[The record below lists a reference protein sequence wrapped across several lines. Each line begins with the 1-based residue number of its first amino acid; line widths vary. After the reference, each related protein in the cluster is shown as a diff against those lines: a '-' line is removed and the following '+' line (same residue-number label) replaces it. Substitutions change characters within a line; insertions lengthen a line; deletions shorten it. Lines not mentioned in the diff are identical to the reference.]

1 MFVWHLSALVMLV
14 MGNYSAIVPCGHL
27 SFKPC
32 NARLFSIS
40 IALGAR
46 IRAPTL
52 AHFRY
57 VVSPRIALLAVAVL
71 DGLEHEVF
79 KIEYCSIVG
88 KRDTVRVS
96 GHGLLRFVNQR

>member
-1 MFVWHLSALVMLV
+1 MLV

-46 IRAPTL
+46 IRANSL
-52 AHFRY
+52 DKKS
-57 VVSPRIALLAVAVL
+57 VSAILSPEKRKP
-71 DGLEHEVF
+71 EV
-79 KIEYCSIVG
+79 KGKTKTKGVKVG
-88 KRDTVRVS
+88 
-96 GHGLLRFVNQR
+96 

>member
-1 MFVWHLSALVMLV
+1 MLV

-46 IRAPTL
+46 IR
-52 AHFRY
+52 
-57 VVSPRIALLAVAVL
+57 VSIL
-71 DGLEHEVF
+71 DKADILEKVQEGLEVRYSVPSILSRTVSVVF
-79 KIEYCSIVG
+79 GQV
-88 KRDTVRVS
+88 
-96 GHGLLRFVNQR
+96 